1 MSHDHAH
8 THAPAP
14 EAMNGAFLAGILLN
28 TAFLLVEVVYG
39 LRSHSLS
46 LVADGA
52 HNFGDVLGLGLS
64 WFAAWLVGRQA
75 TARRTY
81 GYRRA
86 GILAALVNGMLLLA
100 ATGGILWESL
110 QRLWRPEP
118 SQGMTMIVVA
128 GLGTLVN
135 LGSALFFL
143 RGSHGDLN
151 VRGAFLHLMGDA
163 AVSLGV
169 VAGGIGI
176 LLTGW
181 LWLDPA
187 IGLIVGILVM
197 VQSWPL
203 FRSALDLSLD
213 AVPADVDLGQVRT
226 LLLEASGVRDLH
238 HLHVWAISTTSTALS
253 VHLVAEPGTDAAAL
267 VHDLAHELEHH
278 CHIDHATIQVESVT
292 GGDCLLH
299 PEVGPE
305 TRHGHASK
313 EASHVHSHP

>member
-1 MSHDHAH
+1 MSHDHSH
-8 THAPAP
+8 TPAP
-14 EAMNGAFLAGILLN
+14 TAMNKAFLAGILLN

-46 LVADGA
+46 LVADAA
-52 HNFGDVLGLGLS
+52 HNFGDVLSLALA
-64 WFAAWLVGRQA
+64 WLAAWLVGRQA

-100 ATGGILWESL
+100 ATGGIVWEAF
-110 QRLWRPEP
+110 QRLWHPEP
-118 SQGMTMIVVA
+118 AQGWTMIFVA
-128 GLGTLVN
+128 GLGTVIN

-143 RGSHGDLN
+143 RGSHGDMN
-151 VRGAFLHLMGDA
+151 IRGAFLHLMADA

-176 LLTGW
+176 LFTGW

-187 IGLIVGILVM
+187 LSLVVGLLVM

-213 AVPADVDLGQVRT
+213 AVPAHVELDKVRA
-226 LLLEASGVRDLH
+226 LLLDAPGVLDLH
-238 HLHVWAISTTSTALS
+238 HLHVWALSTTSTALS
-253 VHLVAEPGTDAAAL
+253 VHLVVDAQAEASVL
-267 VHDLAHELEHH
+267 IHDLSHELEHEFR
-278 CHIDHATIQVESVT
+278 IDHATIQVESST
-292 GGDCLLH
+292 LGGACVLQSDF
-299 PEVGPE
+299 
-305 TRHGHASK
+305 ASP
-313 EASHVHSHP
+313 SHS